1 MIWIGAGIVGFVWP
15 HITIFI
21 VAVLVGWAFLVLGIF
36 DIVNSIRYHYLPY
49 WWAYL
54 IRGIIAV
61 GAGLPLHPAPRR
73 ALDGA
78 GRAHRHRGHPLRRRR
93 AHRRLLGPPRH
104 EALGSLQ
111 GAGELSARGEQR
123 CDWPA
128 SPSRDGRPRPGLI
141 LGDEI
146 LDLSDAATGLPPT
159 MAELL
164 ALGSE
169 GLERARADAGRP
181 GGPPRPAAV
190 RRHAPV
196 PDPPVI
202 LAIGMNYRAHVAEMG
217 REAPEW
223 QYWFNKQRTSI
234 SGPGDP
240 IVLPSVSDMVDYEGE
255 LALVIGPRCQHVP
268 AARAFE
274 VVAGFT
280 IINDVSTRDWQW
292 RTPTFTM
299 GKSFDTHAPCG
310 PELVTGDELG
320 DPGSLAI
327 RTWVND
333 ELRQDSTTADLI
345 FGCADMIEYLTT
357 AFPLE
362 PGTIIATGTPAG
374 VGAGFDPPRFLGDG
388 DTVRIS
394 IEGIGELSNPVV
406 QGGPPEPV
414 GLD

>member
-1 MIWIGAGIVGFVWP
+1 M
-15 HITIFI
+15 
-21 VAVLVGWAFLVLGIF
+21 
-36 DIVNSIRYHYLPY
+36 
-49 WWAYL
+49 
-54 IRGIIAV
+54 
-61 GAGLPLHPAPRR
+61 
-73 ALDGA
+73 
-78 GRAHRHRGHPLRRRR
+78 
-93 AHRRLLGPPRH
+93 RL
-104 EALGSLQ
+104 ASFSLE
-111 GAGELSARGEQR
+111 GE
-123 CDWPA
+123 
-128 SPSRDGRPRPGLI
+128 RPRPGLL

-146 LDLSDAATGLPPT
+146 LDLSDPATGLPPT

-169 GLERARADAGRP
+169 GLRRAEAAAAGAAR
-181 GGPPRPAAV
+181 RHHLEAV

-202 LAIGMNYRAHVAEMG
+202 LAIGMNYRAHVAELG
-217 REAPEW
+217 REPPEW
-223 QYWFNKQRTSI
+223 QYWFTKQRTAI
-234 SGPGDP
+234 AGPGDP

-292 RTPTFTM
+292 RTPTFMM
-299 GKSFDTHAPCG
+299 GKSFDSHAPCG

-320 DPGSLAI
+320 DPGSLAL

-333 ELRQDSTTADLI
+333 ELRQDSSTADLI
-345 FGCADMIEYLTT
+345 FGCAEMIEYLTT

-374 VGAGFDPPRFLGDG
+374 VGAGFDPPRFLVAG
-388 DTVRIS
+388 DTVRIA
-394 IEGIGELSNPVV
+394 IEGIGELSNPVA

-414 GLD
+414 GLR